1 MATPNPFTLSYPTG
15 AKAVTPSD
23 TVVFPPALI
32 YCGGA
37 GAIAVMPADQAGVA
51 APAAVTFAAVPA
63 GSVVPVMS
71 IQVLATG
78 TLATNIVRSA

>member
-23 TVVFPPALI
+23 TVVFPPSLI

-37 GAIAVMPADQAGVA
+37 GTITVMPADQAGVA
-51 APAAVTFAAVPA
+51 APAAVTFTATA
-63 GSVVPVMS
+63 GLVVPVMA
-71 IQVLATG
+71 IQVLNTG
-78 TLATNIVRSA
+78 TLATSIVRSA